1 MDKRFRIPLK
11 ESYLLIIIIVGIL
24 SLCMYSSFALF
35 SLEKT
40 TSKDIFTM
48 KAASDIETTLK
59 IFEYKKITVSAGDN
73 TSVMVNVNND
83 TGGSIYYGVFYEMVS
98 PSTKTDDIGI
108 YKIDWSA
115 NATSGS
121 ITNGSKLPVEIIII
135 NNSSSDITLNIGVAG
150 SDSNELGLTDGKTL
164 ITETFNTGNE
174 PSGDAGE
181 AKTTTT
187 DYSYTGAVQTATLK
201 AGTHKLE
208 VWGAEGG
215 NGANSSSG
223 FDSSSGAL
231 GGKGGY
237 SYGTLTLS
245 ETTEAYIYIG
255 GAGEKITSSI
265 TTGGKGGFN
274 GGGSGGVSGSMSRSG
289 GGGGASDIRL
299 GTDSLYARVI
309 VAGGG
314 GSTTWGVS
322 SESAGYGGGTTGGTG
337 QGTSGGTGGSQTLG
351 GKNGNAGS
359 FGQGGNAIASSSSTN
374 ISGAGGGGWYGGGSG
389 IGSNASGS
397 KAHGGGGSGYVYT
410 SETSSSYP
418 SGCLLN
424 SKYYLTNASTIGG
437 NTSFTDNSGS
447 TVTGHSGNGYAR
459 ITSTVK
465 VSTAPSIDTSSV
477 ILKPNPV
484 TNLRDIVTCNDN
496 GSGCKIVLV
505 KPSNTS
511 KLKEDA
517 TNNVLYVLE
526 DNNGKRYKYIKPILY
541 GYILRGNA
549 SDAVKGADDGTT
561 GDDGSG
567 VYKVQHDAT
576 PSSKSATG
584 SEIPAVTDYRYYG
597 PSPNNYICLDMEGGS
612 TCPDKHLYRIIGS
625 IYEEKENTNRIK
637 VIKATPLTDGTTKGF
652 SWDYKVNNGSGS
664 YDNIWATITSG
675 NYSNSLTNG
684 SQLMKLLNSGAWW
697 NGTSGS
703 YYNDSTQA
711 TTLNFTNY
719 KLSDKA
725 KSYITTSR
733 YYLGG
738 YNGSIILTS
747 AMYGY
752 ERGTTRYDTNRPLYW
767 DGMVGLMYTSDYGYA
782 AGNTCV
788 TGTKLYNYDGGCKN
802 KDWLWMTTSSDYTNN
817 AEWLMSPYSGNSGI
831 AFYVSSSGYVGKRY
845 VNNVYSVRPVFFLS
859 STTLITGGTGTESDP
874 YIISK

>member
-1 MDKRFRIPLK
+1 
-11 ESYLLIIIIVGIL
+11 
-24 SLCMYSSFALF
+24 
-35 SLEKT
+35 
-40 TSKDIFTM
+40 M

-121 ITNGSKLPVEIIII
+121 ITNGAKLPVELIII
-135 NNSSSDITLNIGVAG
+135 NNSNSDITLNIGVAG
-150 SDSNELGLTDGKTL
+150 SDSNELGLPDGKTL
-164 ITETFNTGNE
+164 ITETFNTGTE
-174 PSGDAGE
+174 PSGGDAGE
-181 AKTTTT
+181 SKTTTT
-187 DYSYTGAVQTATLK
+187 NYSYTGAVQTATLK

-208 VWGAEGG
+208 VWGAQGG
-215 NGANSSSG
+215 GKQN
-223 FDSSSGAL
+223 DSSLDTAN
-231 GGKGGY
+231 GGMGGY
-237 SYGTLTLS
+237 SYGTLTLTS
-245 ETTEAYIYIG
+245 NTNVFIYVGGMGKSIG
-255 GAGEKITSSI
+255 SGLAE
-265 TTGGKGGFN
+265 GGFN
-274 GGGSGGVSGSMSRSG
+274 GGGAAYGSSTG
-289 GGGGASDIRL
+289 EPANGGGGASDIRINE
-299 GTDSLYARVI
+299 DSLYSRVI

-314 GSTTWGVS
+314 GGGGEDSGDNP
-322 SESAGYGGGTTGGTG
+322 GYGGGTSGGASSGMSTLAT
-337 QGTSGGTGGSQTLG
+337 QTSTGTGGVFGFGANTPNDG
-351 GKNGNAGS
+351 GG
-359 FGQGGNAIASSSSTN
+359 
-374 ISGAGGGGWYGGGSG
+374 GGGGWYGGGTTN
-389 IGSNASGS
+389 GSQNIPTSNSGS
-397 KAHGGGGSGYVYT
+397 DTSGGAGGSGYVYT
-410 SETSSSYP
+410 SSTASSYP
-418 SGCLLN
+418 SGVKLN
-424 SKYYLTNASTIGG
+424 SSYYLTNAATIAG

-465 VSTAPSIDTSSV
+465 VSTAPSIDTSNISVEVTSV
-477 ILKPNPV
+477 INLKDV
-484 TNLRDIVTCNDN
+484 VTCNDN

-505 KPSNTS
+505 KPSSSAKMKYDMPT
-511 KLKEDA
+511 D
-517 TNNVLYVLE
+517 VMYILE
-526 DNNGKRYKYIKPILY
+526 DNNGNRYRYTKSVEIYNSRMATRI
-541 GYILRGNA
+541 
-549 SDAVKGADDGTT
+549 VKNLNDNST
-561 GDDGSG
+561 GDSGSG
-567 VYKVQHDAT
+567 VYKVTHSAI
-576 PSSKSATG
+576 PASSSATG

-652 SWDYKVNNGSGS
+652 IWDCKVNNGSGS

-675 NYSNSLTNG
+675 NYSNSLTSG

-703 YYNDSTQA
+703 YYNNSTTA
-711 TTLNFTNY
+711 TSVNFTNY

-738 YNGSIILTS
+738 YNQSQGVMTNQW
-747 AMYGY
+747 YTY

-767 DGMVGLMYTSDYGYA
+767 DGYVGLMYPSDFGYA

-788 TGTKLYNYDGGCKN
+788 TGTDPYNYDGGCKN
-802 KDWLWMTTSSDYTNN
+802 KDWLWMTTSSNYTNGY
-817 AEWLMSPYSGNSGI
+817 EWLMSPRSGHSDY
-831 AFYVSSSGYVGKRY
+831 AFSVNSSGYVGY
-845 VNNVYSVRPVFFLS
+845 SYCVNGALSARPVFYLNSSASISEGDGS
-859 STTLITGGTGTESDP
+859 STNP
-874 YIISK
+874 YILS